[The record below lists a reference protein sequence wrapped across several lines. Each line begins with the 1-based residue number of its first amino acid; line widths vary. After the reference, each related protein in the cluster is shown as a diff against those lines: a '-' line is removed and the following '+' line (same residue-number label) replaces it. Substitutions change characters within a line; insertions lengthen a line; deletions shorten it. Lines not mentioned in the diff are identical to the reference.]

1 MILKKLLASFVLL
14 FVYSVTCA
22 QIVNVESIRKVS
34 DTSRWSGYANL
45 SFDLTKNKNRI
56 FNLKNKVHLQYLYEK
71 NLVLFVNDINFKENN
86 DSKLVSKGTQHLRYN
101 YKLKSSFALEAF
113 VQSQYDEISAIKL
126 RVLLGTGPRFKI
138 LKSNNYNFFIGI
150 LSMYEYEKN
159 DDTTESI
166 IHRDFRNS
174 TYLSFSLFPKN
185 DIAIVS
191 TTYYQPL
198 YKNFNDY
205 RLSNDTSIVISVF
218 KNLAFNVGLTYLYDA
233 MPVNDVP
240 KEQYKITNGL
250 TYSFN

>member
-1 MILKKLLASFVLL
+1 MKKIIFILLLALVDYN
-14 FVYSVTCA
+14 VNA

-56 FNLKNKVHLQYLYEK
+56 FNFKNKVHIQYLYEK
-71 NLVLFVNDINFKENN
+71 NLVLVVNDINFKESNN
-86 DSKLVSKGTQHLRYN
+86 SKLVSKGTQHIRYN
-101 YKLKSSFALEAF
+101 YRFSNRFALEAF
-113 VQSQYDEISAIKL
+113 AQSQYDEISAIEF
-126 RVLLGTGPRFKI
+126 RGLLGTGVRFKVS
-138 LKSNNYNFFIGI
+138 KSDDYNFFMGI
-150 LSMYEYEKN
+150 LSMFEYERIN
-159 DDTTESI
+159 NNLEDV

-174 TYLSFSLFPKN
+174 TYVSFSLFPKN

-198 YKNFNDY
+198 YRDFEDY
-205 RLSNDTSIVISVF
+205 RLSNDTSVVINIF
-218 KNLAFNVGLTYLYDA
+218 KNLAFNLGFTYLYDA
-233 MPVNDVP
+233 MPALEVP